1 MTHEIKATGITPE
14 TWERWE
20 EVKGLVGGNTNA
32 KAMSTLVNLVYLMF
46 CSSRWVDMQ
55 RKAATLVTA
64 QWADRK
70 NQVVPMQPSEVK
82 RISIDGN
89 GVLVFTRGQGEPYR
103 ISREGWEQ
111 G

>member
-1 MTHEIKATGITPE
+1 MAKEIRATGLSDAVCD
-14 TWERWE
+14 RWQE
-20 EVKGLVGGNTNA
+20 ISELIGGTTNSA
-32 KAMSTLVNLVYLMF
+32 TMTSVVNLVYLLF
-46 CSSRWVDMQ
+46 CSSRWTDMQ

-70 NQVVPMQPSEVK
+70 SQVVPMQPSEVK
-82 RISIDGN
+82 RISIDSN